1 MTHVTLPQLGT
12 FQVAESVTDV
22 RLFVASAKRHGLS
35 VAFVPTMGALH
46 AGHVSLIERAQ
57 SECGCV
63 IVSIFVNP
71 QQFGPNEDFSR
82 YPRPRELDI
91 EICRRAGAQL
101 VFYPAVETMYP
112 AGFQTFVEVA
122 GISDILEGRTRP
134 GHFRGVATIVTKLLL
149 TVQAER
155 AYFGQKDY
163 QQQTLIRI
171 MARELGFPTEIIT
184 CETMR
189 DSDGLAMSSR
199 NAYLNPT
206 ERKAGLCLFQA
217 LRIAKQR
224 VLQREQSI
232 GEIRTA
238 MRQHVEATPGAELD
252 YAVIV
257 NPNTLVELIHV
268 EPQMVALI
276 AARFGST
283 RLIDNIVL
291 ETPGS

>member
-171 MARELGFPTEIIT
+171 MARELGFSTEIIT

-238 MRQHVEATPGAELD
+238 MRQYVEATPGAELD